1 MSMTR
6 TQSIV
11 LAFLCYCLSSN
22 VAFSQ
27 RVDWDQRVD
36 ELLETKEGDI
46 VLTAVGDMIFNREI
60 TGIEDP
66 PYQNLYRIIETSDIG
81 FGNLEMSLN
90 EKPELQK
97 GVYNFRR
104 GRDFGWEILKLG
116 INLVGIANNHA
127 FDYGP
132 EGLLDDMRILRQSG
146 IAFAGGGK
154 NLADA
159 QAPVYKQVGRTRI
172 ALLSFMSGAD
182 WGKADPGEPSISV
195 INAPRVFLDGNDGID
210 GRGIPAPLA
219 SDVRAMEDAIATA
232 KRNADIV
239 LVAYHLHWV
248 SHSRAYS
255 LPNKVPPHQQ
265 LMLKR
270 AIDAGADAILGSGPH
285 VLRGIEMYKGKP
297 IFYSLGDFIYQYRTT
312 DIPEIHWNR
321 DQQQDV
327 REEFDTVVARMTIRD
342 KKISKIQLV
351 PVASE
356 MTGPRTGSPSL
367 ARGDDS
373 ERILKAIVDLS
384 ADFGTKIEVN
394 GWYGEVQ
401 PN

>member
-1 MSMTR
+1 
-6 TQSIV
+6 
-11 LAFLCYCLSSN
+11 
-22 VAFSQ
+22 
-27 RVDWDQRVD
+27 
-36 ELLETKEGDI
+36 
-46 VLTAVGDMIFNREI
+46 
-60 TGIEDP
+60 
-66 PYQNLYRIIETSDIG
+66 
-81 FGNLEMSLN
+81 
-90 EKPELQK
+90 
-97 GVYNFRR
+97 
-104 GRDFGWEILKLG
+104 
-116 INLVGIANNHA
+116 
-127 FDYGP
+127 
-132 EGLLDDMRILRQSG
+132 
-146 IAFAGGGK
+146 
-154 NLADA
+154 
-159 QAPVYKQVGRTRI
+159 
-172 ALLSFMSGAD
+172 
-182 WGKADPGEPSISV
+182 
-195 INAPRVFLDGNDGID
+195 
-210 GRGIPAPLA
+210 
-219 SDVRAMEDAIATA
+219 
-232 KRNADIV
+232 
-239 LVAYHLHWV
+239 
-248 SHSRAYS
+248 
-255 LPNKVPPHQQ
+255 
-265 LMLKR
+265 MLKR